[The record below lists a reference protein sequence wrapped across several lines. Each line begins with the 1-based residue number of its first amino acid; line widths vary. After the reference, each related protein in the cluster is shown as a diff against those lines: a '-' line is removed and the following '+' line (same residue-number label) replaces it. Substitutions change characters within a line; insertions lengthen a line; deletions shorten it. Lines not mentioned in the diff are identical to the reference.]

1 MLKDTTLKESIYK
14 RIREYLS
21 HKREAIL
28 AYVFGSFLESD
39 SFKDMD
45 IALLLDAKIVGA
57 SEFPFPKFALKLA
70 SELERSVAPPRL
82 DFDLKI
88 LNLTPIYFQ
97 YEVVKKGTLVFS
109 RSEVESVQCE
119 VRMISEYLDY
129 KPTLEWFNNMLLSRI
144 SQW

>member
-1 MLKDTTLKESIYK
+1 MSKDTTLKESIIE

-21 HKREAIL
+21 HKREVIL

-45 IALLLDAKIVGA
+45 IALLLDAKIGGA
-57 SEFPFPKFALKLA
+57 SEVSFPKFALKLA

-119 VRMISEYLDY
+119 VRVISEYLDY

>member
-1 MLKDTTLKESIYK
+1 MSKDTTLKESIYK

-21 HKREAIL
+21 HKREVVL

-45 IALLLDAKIVGA
+45 IALLLDDKIVGT
-57 SEFPFPKFALKLA
+57 SEVSFPKFALKLA
-70 SELERSVAPPRL
+70 SELEKSVAPPRL
-82 DFDLKI
+82 DFDLKV

-97 YEVVKKGTLVFS
+97 YEVRV
-109 RSEVESVQCE
+109 
-119 VRMISEYLDY
+119 ISEYLDY
-129 KPTLEWFNNMLLSRI
+129 KPALEWFNNKLLSRI